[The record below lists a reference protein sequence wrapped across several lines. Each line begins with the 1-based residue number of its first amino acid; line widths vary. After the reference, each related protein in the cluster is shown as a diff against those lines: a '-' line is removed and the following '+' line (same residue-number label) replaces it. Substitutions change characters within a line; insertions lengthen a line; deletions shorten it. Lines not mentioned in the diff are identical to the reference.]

1 MRISTGNACFIEKC
15 LICRKKQ
22 IQPFSREMRLIA
34 LGLLGGVHDVYQC
47 ENACLNVRDDN
58 LSIAVQTEGGGHTID

>member
-1 MRISTGNACFIEKC
+1 MPNLSKKTNPTIQSRNA
-15 LICRKKQ
+15 
-22 IQPFSREMRLIA
+22 RLIA

-58 LSIAVQTEGGGHTID
+58 RSIAVQTEGGGHTID